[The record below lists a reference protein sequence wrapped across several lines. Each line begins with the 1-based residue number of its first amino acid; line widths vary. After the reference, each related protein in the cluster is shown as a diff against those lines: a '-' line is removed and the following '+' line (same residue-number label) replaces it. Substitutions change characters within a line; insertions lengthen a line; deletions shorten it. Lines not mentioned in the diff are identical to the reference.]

1 MTSNPAAA
9 VRMLVIYS
17 ICIPLA
23 ALVGYLLCDTLDYG
37 SLGIFAVIAG
47 LLISPL
53 IIKYHYPLMV
63 FGLGAPIY
71 CFFLK
76 GNPPLMQ
83 VVVML
88 SLGIAIIDRTL
99 NSDRKFISIPMMTW
113 PLLFAFAVTYMTAE
127 LTGGIGLKALGG
139 SVSGGKKYLALF
151 IGIAMYFALTSRVIP
166 KKQRG
171 LYIGIFFLSG
181 LPAFVGDIF
190 PFLPSPLNYVNL
202 LIPPS
207 DAGMSGDVSFGTTR
221 LGAFATTASVVANY
235 MLARYG
241 LRGIFDLNRPMR
253 FLAFFLLLV
262 LTMLGGFRV
271 VVISYICILTMLFFL
286 EGLYRTQ
293 MSLVVVFG
301 LVIGATI
308 IVPFSDKL
316 PTTFQ
321 RALSFVPFLKIDS
334 AVMADAEGSK
344 LWREKMWEGTWP
356 KVPQYLLLGKGY
368 SLTAEDFQMMGDG
381 AFANRGIDTGD
392 ESLAISGDYHNGPLS
407 TLMPFGIWGAIAFFW
422 VSLTALFIL
431 IRNYRYGDAELK
443 TVNALLLIM
452 MIQKFWGFFFIFGAY
467 SSDLGTFGEFAGF
480 SIALNWRVCGPPVKA
495 YVTPRI
501 NRTLKSEPLIA

>member
-76 GNPPLMQ
+76 GNPPLLQ

-127 LTGGIGLKALGG
+127 LTGGLGLKALGG
-139 SVSGGKKYLALF
+139 PVSGGKKYLALF

-190 PFLPSPLNYVNL
+190 PFLPSPLNYINL

-207 DAGMSGDVSFGTTR
+207 DAGMSGEMSFGTTR
-221 LGAFATTASVVANY
+221 LGAFATSASVIANY

-241 LRGIFDLNRPMR
+241 LRGIFTLNRPMR
-253 FLAFFLLLV
+253 LLTFFLMLV

-271 VVISYICILTMLFFL
+271 VVISYIGICTMLFFL
-286 EGLYRTQ
+286 EGMHRTQ
-293 MSLVVVFG
+293 MSLVLIFG
-301 LVIGATI
+301 LIMGAVL

-316 PTTFQ
+316 PKTFQ
-321 RALSFVPFLKIDS
+321 RAVSFIPGLKLDAVPCCGFLD
-334 AVMADAEGSK
+334 G
-344 LWREKMWEGTWP
+344 
-356 KVPQYLLLGKGY
+356 LGG
-368 SLTAEDFQMMGDG
+368 
-381 AFANRGIDTGD
+381 
-392 ESLAISGDYHNGPLS
+392 
-407 TLMPFGIWGAIAFFW
+407 
-422 VSLTALFIL
+422 
-431 IRNYRYGDAELK
+431 
-443 TVNALLLIM
+443 
-452 MIQKFWGFFFIFGAY
+452 
-467 SSDLGTFGEFAGF
+467 
-480 SIALNWRVCGPPVKA
+480 
-495 YVTPRI
+495 
-501 NRTLKSEPLIA
+501 